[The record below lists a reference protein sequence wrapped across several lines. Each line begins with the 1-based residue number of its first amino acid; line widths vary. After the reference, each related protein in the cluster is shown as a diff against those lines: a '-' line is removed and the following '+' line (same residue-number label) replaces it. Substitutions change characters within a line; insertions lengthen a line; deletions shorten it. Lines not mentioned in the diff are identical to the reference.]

1 MTPEQIAADIERGI
15 EIHAEMDKLAAELKD
30 IEARIKKA
38 AEKGDHVPLQD
49 KEREGK
55 QCLLRS
61 SDHVLP
67 VRFTADSIIGS
78 FLKDSPAHKA
88 ILSIVGE
95 ARLPLFFRFVPSFE
109 RVPKDGQKF
118 RQVARENL
126 EPADFAKLIQ
136 AATARDKKGIAKST
150 VQIAWD
156 DAKPPEAVPS
166 T

>member
-15 EIHAEMDKLAAELKD
+15 VLRKEIAEREAELKE
-30 IEARIKKA
+30 IEARLKTA
-38 AEKGDHVPLQD
+38 AEKGEHVPLQD
-49 KEREGK
+49 KDREGK

-61 SDHVLP
+61 PRSVLP
-67 VRFTADSIIGS
+67 IRFTADSIIAS
-78 FLKDSPAHKA
+78 FLKDSPAHTE
-88 ILSIVGE
+88 ILAIVGE
-95 ARLPLFFRFVPSFE
+95 AKLPLFFKEVPGFA
-109 RVPKDGQKF
+109 RVPKDGQAF
-118 RQVARENL
+118 RKIARENL
-126 EPADFAKLIQ
+126 EPDAFAKLIH